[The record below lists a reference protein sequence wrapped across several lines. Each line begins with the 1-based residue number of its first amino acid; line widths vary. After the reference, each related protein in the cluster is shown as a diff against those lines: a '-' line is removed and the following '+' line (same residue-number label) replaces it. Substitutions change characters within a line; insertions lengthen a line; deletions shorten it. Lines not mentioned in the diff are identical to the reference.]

1 MSMANYIRSFLLILL
16 SFYLVS
22 NGQSQ
27 SLAEDN
33 TVALVRANYLYQFA
47 INNNWPKECKSGK
60 FKVAVIGNLDLFEV
74 MATKYGSKPIGSQ
87 TLEIIAQNEF
97 RPDQNYHMIFLD
109 KSRKSDLSR
118 IVKAYKGSGTLIIT
132 NFDSALKEGS
142 HINFRNL
149 EGNIRFELNKTGMD
163 ESGITAGVKILQWA
177 LS

>member
-1 MSMANYIRSFLLILL
+1 MKSTVTSICFIFIALYLATHCHAQSMAD
-16 SFYLVS
+16 
-22 NGQSQ
+22 
-27 SLAEDN
+27 DN

-47 INNNWPKECKSGK
+47 LNNNWPKECKTGK
-60 FKVAVIGNLDLFEV
+60 FKVAIIGNLDLFEV
-74 MATKYGSKPIGSQ
+74 MATKYGTKPIGTQSM
-87 TLEIIAQNEF
+87 EIIAQNDF

-109 KSRKSDLSR
+109 KSRKSDLAR

-142 HINFRNL
+142 HINFKNL
-149 EGNIRFELNKTGMD
+149 EGNIRFELNKPGMD

>member
-1 MSMANYIRSFLLILL
+1 MKIAITSICFLLLG
-16 SFYLVS
+16 FYYS
-22 NGQSQ
+22 SDCRAQ

-47 INNNWPKECKSGK
+47 VNNNWPKECKTGK
-60 FKVAVIGNLDLFEV
+60 FKVAIVGNLDLFEV
-74 MATKYGSKPIGSQ
+74 MATKYGSKPIGAQSM
-87 TLEIIAQNEF
+87 EIIAQNEF

-109 KSRKSDLSR
+109 KSRKADLAR
-118 IVKAYKGSGTLIIT
+118 IVKAYKGSATLIIT

-149 EGNIRFELNKTGMD
+149 EGNIRFELNKPGID
-163 ESGITAGVKILQWA
+163 ESGISAGVKILQWA

>member
-1 MSMANYIRSFLLILL
+1 MKKTVVAICFILL
-16 SFYLVS
+16 GIFPYSEYHA
-22 NGQSQ
+22 Q

-60 FKVAVIGNLDLFEV
+60 FKVAIVGNLDLFEV

-87 TLEIIAQNEF
+87 SMEIIAQNEF

-109 KSRKSDLSR
+109 KSRKTDLAR

-149 EGNIRFELNKTGMD
+149 EGNIRFELNKPGMD